1 MQPAVATLLQQLE
14 NTEDGV
20 FAVDAHQRIILW
32 SKGAERILGYAP
44 ADVVGRRCF
53 EVIEDPGHGN
63 NPCQADCNVLFVT
76 KKGGIPPTQTTPTK
90 TKSGRDVCLNIT
102 HITIPEANSRQPQA
116 IVHIF
121 RDVTE
126 QAQAQDLVA
135 RLAHYMHMHGLPKQ
149 GAASAQPQAA
159 SPTTENSLALTPR
172 ELEVLRCLADGLGTS
187 EIADRMVIS
196 VSTARN
202 HIQSILDKLG
212 AHSRTEAVMA
222 GIRQGLIKPPG
233 NAK

>member
-1 MQPAVATLLQQLE
+1 V
-14 NTEDGV
+14 
-20 FAVDAHQRIILW
+20 W
-32 SKGAERILGYAP
+32 
-44 ADVVGRRCF
+44 
-53 EVIEDPGHGN
+53 
-63 NPCQADCNVLFVT
+63 
-76 KKGGIPPTQTTPTK
+76 
-90 TKSGRDVCLNIT
+90 LNIT
-102 HITIPEANSRQPQA
+102 HISIPEANSRQPQA

-126 QAQAQDLVA
+126 QAQAQDLVS
-135 RLAHYMHMHGLPKQ
+135 RLAHYMQDLPKQ
-149 GAASAQPQAA
+149 QAAASAAA
-159 SPTTENSLALTPR
+159 DRPTAENDPAVTPR

-196 VSTARN
+196 ISTARN